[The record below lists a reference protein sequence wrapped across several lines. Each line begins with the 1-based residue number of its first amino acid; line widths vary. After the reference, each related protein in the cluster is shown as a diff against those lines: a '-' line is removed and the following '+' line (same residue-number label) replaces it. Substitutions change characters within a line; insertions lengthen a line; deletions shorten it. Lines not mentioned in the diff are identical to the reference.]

1 MIRRP
6 PRSTLFPYTTLF
18 RSQATRFVTLAATEK
33 GAPVVDAT
41 VSVNDKEIG
50 KTDAGGELVYEYKTL
65 PKTGVTLTVSKT
77 GYAAWQKTGALQPGE
92 RLAVALSRR
101 SIVTVTALTEQ
112 YGHTS
117 AVAGVAVSIDGKA
130 VGKTDDRG
138 VYTYAYDGAPG
149 KKVQLALSSPGT
161 IPADWKT
168 SVTLEGQV
176 NVQRY
181 FYPTTPKQIRVG
193 VYRFAGN
200 TPGVDLKEIATQTES
215 AVSSQLF

>member
-65 PKTGVTLTVSKT
+65 PKTGVTLPVRQS

-101 SIVTVTALTEQ
+101 SSVTVTALTEQ

-117 AVAGVAVSIDGKA
+117 AVAGVAVSIDGKE

-138 VYTYAYDGAPG
+138 VYAYAYDGTPG
-149 KKVQLALSSPGT
+149 KRVELALSFPGY
-161 IPADWKT
+161 IPEQWKT
-168 SVTLEGQV
+168 AVTLAGPITI
-176 NVQRY
+176 QRY

-193 VYRFAGN
+193 VYRFGGN
-200 TPGVDLKEIATQTES
+200 TLGVDLKEIVAH
-215 AVSSQLF
+215 